1 MPRRLKT
8 RLPNNCAGE
17 EAMTGRDLLEG
28 KQILIVDDEPDVL
41 ETLEDLLPA
50 GSTTRA
56 SSFTEARDLLAT
68 RTFDIAVLDIMGVDG
83 YELLKI
89 AAEKGI
95 PAVMLTARA
104 LGPENV
110 KRSFE
115 EGAAYYIPKEEM
127 IRIDTFLCDIF
138 EAQQKGDSTWSQW
151 FERMSAY
158 LERNFQ
164 PGWQKDDRIFWE
176 KFPFH

>member
-1 MPRRLKT
+1 
-8 RLPNNCAGE
+8 
-17 EAMTGRDLLEG
+17 MTDHRLLEG
-28 KQILIVDDEPDVL
+28 KRILVVDDEPDVL
-41 ETLEDLLPA
+41 ETLEDLLA
-50 GSTTRA
+50 TARVTTAA
-56 SSFTEARDLLAT
+56 SFVEACDRMESAP
-68 RTFDIAVLDIMGVDG
+68 FDIAILDIMGVDG

-89 AAEKGI
+89 AVEKKI
-95 PAVMLTARA
+95 VAVMLTARA

-110 KRSFE
+110 KKSFQ

-127 IRIDTFLCDIF
+127 IRIDTFLEDILKARQ
-138 EAQQKGDSTWSQW
+138 EGESTWEGW

-164 PGWQKDDRIFWE
+164 PGWQKGDKIFWE

>member
-1 MPRRLKT
+1 
-8 RLPNNCAGE
+8 
-17 EAMTGRDLLEG
+17 MTEKHLLEG
-28 KQILIVDDEPDVL
+28 KRILIVDDEPDVL

-56 SSFTEARDLLAT
+56 SSFTEARDLLDST
-68 RTFDIAVLDIMGVDG
+68 PFDIAILDIMGVDG

-89 AAEKGI
+89 AAKKQI
-95 PAVMLTARA
+95 TAVMLTARA
-104 LGPENV
+104 VGPENV
-110 KRSFE
+110 KKSYQ

-127 IRIDTFLCDIF
+127 FRIDTFLCDILA
-138 EAQQKGDSTWSQW
+138 AQEKGESTWSNW
-151 FERMSAY
+151 FDRMSAY

-164 PGWQKDDRIFWE
+164 PDWQKDDKIFWE